1 MPWSALLSTWCDRR
15 EHWLFSA
22 PTATMT
28 LFLIAAGSLYAHDFR
43 ACSEEVNLMQTRA
56 SGAAEATAAQG
67 LQERRLVL
75 VSVSLFSIGQVTK
88 VSGWTVLGRFY
99 SHLAFCNYFW
109 PVRYRVGIVGIRNL
123 GYRRRDRELDTCP
136 SWYHQKMLGII
147 PIRRYWY
154 LGCDTESIPSRF
166 LRNVRI
172 VKKWAIPC

>member
-1 MPWSALLSTWCDRR
+1 MYRVGIRATALRDR
-15 EHWLFSA
+15 
-22 PTATMT
+22 
-28 LFLIAAGSLYAHDFR
+28 D
-43 ACSEEVNLMQTRA
+43 RA
-56 SGAAEATAAQG
+56 SIEVGASYAAS
-67 LQERRLVL
+67 LVL

-109 PVRYRVGIVGIRNL
+109 PVRYRVGIIGIRNL
-123 GYRRRDRELDTCP
+123 GGIDVRIGSSIPAPRGID
-136 SWYHQKMLGII
+136 HQKMLGII

>member
-1 MPWSALLSTWCDRR
+1 MYRVGIRATALRDR
-15 EHWLFSA
+15 
-22 PTATMT
+22 
-28 LFLIAAGSLYAHDFR
+28 D
-43 ACSEEVNLMQTRA
+43 RA
-56 SGAAEATAAQG
+56 SIEVGASYAAS
-67 LQERRLVL
+67 LVL

-136 SWYHQKMLGII
+136 SRYHQKMLGII

-154 LGCDTESIPSRF
+154 LGCDTESILSRF

>member
-1 MPWSALLSTWCDRR
+1 
-15 EHWLFSA
+15 
-22 PTATMT
+22 MT
-28 LFLIAAGSLYAHDFR
+28 LFSQWR
-43 ACSEEVNLMQTRA
+43 AWV
-56 SGAAEATAAQG
+56 
-67 LQERRLVL
+67 
-75 VSVSLFSIGQVTK
+75 
-88 VSGWTVLGRFY
+88 VSGRDQSDSAPGSGSGKYRSWCIVRRESGIGFGIIIQYRTGRRYQDGQF
-99 SHLAFCNYFW
+99 SEGSIHTSRFVTTFW

>member
-1 MPWSALLSTWCDRR
+1 MYQVGIRATALRDR
-15 EHWLFSA
+15 
-22 PTATMT
+22 
-28 LFLIAAGSLYAHDFR
+28 D
-43 ACSEEVNLMQTRA
+43 RA
-56 SGAAEATAAQG
+56 SIEVYASYAAS
-67 LQERRLVL
+67 LVL
-75 VSVSLFSIGQVTK
+75 VSASLFSIGQVTK

-109 PVRYRVGIVGIRNL
+109 PVRYRVSIVGIRNL
-123 GYRRRDRELDTCP
+123 GYRRWDRELDTCP
-136 SWYHQKMLGII
+136 SRYHQKMLGII

>member
-1 MPWSALLSTWCDRR
+1 MKHGVDVIRHLNAAEGRDLFAAVRSYLR
-15 EHWLFSA
+15 ETLQEEIQGKDSA
-22 PTATMT
+22 P
-28 LFLIAAGSLYAHDFR
+28 GSGSGKYRSWCIVFWYWFR
-43 ACSEEVNLMQTRA
+43 YHY
-56 SGAAEATAAQG
+56 
-67 LQERRLVL
+67 
-75 VSVSLFSIGQVTK
+75 SVSDRSK

-136 SWYHQKMLGII
+136 SRYHQKMLGII

>member
-1 MPWSALLSTWCDRR
+1 MD
-15 EHWLFSA
+15 A
-22 PTATMT
+22 PFKT
-28 LFLIAAGSLYAHDFR
+28 IG
-43 ACSEEVNLMQTRA
+43 EVNAYEENEVVKIQARGLPEATQKKRIRDRDRDRVGIRATALRDRDRA
-56 SGAAEATAAQG
+56 SIEVGASYAAS
-67 LQERRLVL
+67 LVL
-75 VSVSLFSIGQVTK
+75 VLVSLFSIGQVTE

-136 SWYHQKMLGII
+136 SRYHQKMLGII

>member
-1 MPWSALLSTWCDRR
+1 MSCHIRSQGEHTTRRCRARGPPKACEGALGSRARGIRATALRDR
-15 EHWLFSA
+15 
-22 PTATMT
+22 
-28 LFLIAAGSLYAHDFR
+28 D
-43 ACSEEVNLMQTRA
+43 RA
-56 SGAAEATAAQG
+56 SIEVGASYAAS
-67 LQERRLVL
+67 LVL

-99 SHLAFCNYFW
+99 SHLAFSNYFW

-136 SWYHQKMLGII
+136 SRYHQKMLGII